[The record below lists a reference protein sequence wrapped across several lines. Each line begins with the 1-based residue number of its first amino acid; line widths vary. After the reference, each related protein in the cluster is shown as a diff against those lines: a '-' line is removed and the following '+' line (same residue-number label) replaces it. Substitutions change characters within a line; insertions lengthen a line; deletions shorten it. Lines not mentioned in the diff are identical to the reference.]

1 MINVSFLICFIRFKL
16 KYHPEESLVR
26 KEEQIN
32 YLKKRVEVFLE
43 LLNVGEITSVTVDTT
58 NTDQLLKLLDTIV
71 IKLEGGTEEHLK
83 ILNEKPV
90 EVVKV
95 VKTDSKSESERKE
108 SESNETESKD
118 EKMETNDIVVVEE
131 KVEVAT
137 VPEVKLPESKK
148 RRMSNSSSSSRSSN
162 DSRGSVSDEDKKD
175 KPIEK
180 PENGIET
187 EDVKKIEEN
196 TENAAVDEKADN
208 MDEDKEPEQKTIK
221 MDAEEVEKEAEP
233 KVEKLEELHKTSSIF
248 LRNLAPAI
256 KKEEIEAVSKLSNP
270 SASIH

>member
-1 MINVSFLICFIRFKL
+1 M

-43 LLNVGEITSVTVDTT
+43 LLNVGEITNVTVDTT

-95 VKTDSKSESERKE
+95 TKPDNKSESERKE
-108 SESNETESKD
+108 SESNDIESKD
-118 EKMETNDIVVVEE
+118 EKMETNEIVAVEE
-131 KVEVAT
+131 KVEAVV
-137 VPEVKLPESKK
+137 VPEVKIPESKK

-162 DSRGSVSDEDKKD
+162 DSRGSVSDEEKKD

-180 PENGIET
+180 QENGAEK

-196 TENAAVDEKADN
+196 TEDAAVDEKADN
-208 MDEDKEPEQKTIK
+208 MDEDKEPEQNANKT
-221 MDAEEVEKEAEP
+221 DVEEIEKIVEP

-256 KKEEIEAVSKLSNP
+256 KKEEIEAVSS
-270 SASIH
+270 

>member
-1 MINVSFLICFIRFKL
+1 MLRFKL

-43 LLNVGEITSVTVDTT
+43 LLNVGEITNVTVDTT

-83 ILNEKPV
+83 LLNEKPV

-95 VKTDSKSESERKE
+95 TKSDNKSESEGKE
-108 SESNETESKD
+108 SESNDTESKD
-118 EKMETNDIVVVEE
+118 EKMETNDVVVVEE
-131 KVEVAT
+131 KVEAAV
-137 VPEVKLPESKK
+137 VPGVKLPESKK

-162 DSRGSVSDEDKKD
+162 DSRGSVSDEEKKD

-180 PENGIET
+180 QENGAET
-187 EDVKKIEEN
+187 ENAKNIEEN
-196 TENAAVDEKADN
+196 TEAAVDEKADN
-208 MDEDKEPEQKTIK
+208 MDEDNEAEQKTIK
-221 MDAEEVEKEAEP
+221 TDVEEIEKEVEP

-256 KKEEIEAVSKLSNP
+256 KKEEIEAVSNC
-270 SASIH
+270 

>member
-1 MINVSFLICFIRFKL
+1 M

-95 VKTDSKSESERKE
+95 TKPDGKNESERKV
-108 SESNETESKD
+108 SESNETETKD
-118 EKMETNDIVVVEE
+118 EKMETNDVVIVSEV
-131 KVEVAT
+131 KVETVI
-137 VPEVKLPESKK
+137 VPEVKMPESKK
-148 RRMSNSSSSSRSSN
+148 RRLSNSSSSSRSSN
-162 DSRGSVSDEDKKD
+162 DSRGSVSDEEKKS

-180 PENGIET
+180 TENGVVT

-196 TENAAVDEKADN
+196 TEDAVTDEKADN
-208 MDEDKEPEQKTIK
+208 MDEDKEPEQKAIK
-221 MDAEEVEKEAEP
+221 TDTEEIEKEAET

-256 KKEEIEAVSKLSNP
+256 KKEEIEAVSIPIILVLLMN
-270 SASIH
+270 

>member
-1 MINVSFLICFIRFKL
+1 MLRFKL

-43 LLNVGEITSVTVDTT
+43 LLNVGEITNVTVDTT

-83 ILNEKPV
+83 LLNEKPV

-95 VKTDSKSESERKE
+95 SKSDNKSESEGKE
-108 SESNETESKD
+108 SESNDIESKD
-118 EKMETNDIVVVEE
+118 EKMETNDVVVVEDKAE
-131 KVEVAT
+131 TVV
-137 VPEVKLPESKK
+137 VPEVKIPESKK
-148 RRMSNSSSSSRSSN
+148 RRMSNSSSSSKSSN
-162 DSRGSVSDEDKKD
+162 DSRGSVSDEEKKD

-180 PENGIET
+180 QQNGAET
-187 EDVKKIEEN
+187 EDAKKIEEH
-196 TENAAVDEKADN
+196 TEDAAVDEKTDN
-208 MDEDKEPEQKTIK
+208 MDEDNEAEQKTIK
-221 MDAEEVEKEAEP
+221 TDAEEIEKEAEP

-256 KKEEIEAVSKLSNP
+256 KKEEIEAVSNC
-270 SASIH
+270 